1 MNPDYVSLFKFANK
15 ASQYVNIVKISLTFL
30 FKIFYFPHK

>member
-15 ASQYVNIVKISLTFL
+15 AQYVNIVKISLTFL